1 MKVGDKIKLKA
12 KENASNRTKNRIRE
26 HGDHAFEV
34 FREPEHCQSLDGSLS
49 VLLKTEG
56 WFGWLIVDEIEVVK

>member
-1 MKVGDKIKLKA
+1 MKNGNMIKLKA

-26 HGDHAFEV
+26 HGDRAFEV
-34 FREPEHCQSLDGSLS
+34 FREPQRLQSMDGELS

-56 WFGWLIVDEIEVVK
+56 WLGWLPISEIEVVK